1 MFEEQG
7 YVYGYAQSNFMA
19 KVYGWM
25 CIALAVTAGTAW
37 YVALTSTFFYRVKE
51 QPFLLLLIFIVQL
64 GLVVVLSAMLH
75 KMNYITAIILFMV
88 YAVSLGITMS
98 LLLREFTLPSIASTF
113 VVTSGMFG
121 GMALY
126 GYFTRADLTQV
137 RNISVMVLWGLI
149 LSMLVNLFLQSFW
162 FDYIISMVGVVIFS
176 LLTAADTQK
185 LKALGQRLLDDNQT
199 RNKAALLGALM
210 LYLDFINLF
219 LFLLR
224 FTGSQRNQ

>member
-25 CIALAVTAGTAW
+25 CIALAVTASTAW
-37 YVALTSTFFYRVKE
+37 YVALTPAFFYRVKD

-185 LKALGQRLLDDNQT
+185 LKALGQRLLGDNQT

>member
-1 MFEEQG
+1 MFQQFGHVQEK
-7 YVYGYAQSNFMA
+7 AQTNFMY

-25 CIALAVTAGTAW
+25 CAALAVTAVTAW
-37 YVALTSTFFYRVKE
+37 YVAASTTFFNAIIAH
-51 QPFLLLLIFIVQL
+51 PFMLLGIFIAQL
-64 GLVVVLSAMLH
+64 SLVIILSGMIH
-75 KMNYITAIILFMV
+75 KMNYPTAVVLFMV
-88 YAVSLGITMS
+88 YAISLGVTMS
-98 LLLREFTLPSIASTF
+98 LVFRAYTLPSLASTF

-126 GYFTRADLTQV
+126 GYFTKSDLTRV
-137 RNISVMVLWGLI
+137 RNIGIMVLWGMI
-149 LSMLVNLFLQSFW
+149 LSMLVNFYFQSMW

-185 LKALGQRLLDDNQT
+185 IKELQERLPAEGDIK
-199 RNKAALLGALM
+199 NKIAILGALT

-224 FTGSQRNQ
+224 FTGSRRSQ